1 MKASDDFYIFS
12 GFGAGRMNQEWK
24 GKRFDRRY
32 CAELL
37 DQRNYILQLSVTLW
51 QDENLP
57 EMCPRFWKF
66 SPDWP
71 YKALNWVTGTRG
83 TFPPVIDTLWPALIK
98 TFRVRTFRD
107 NWVIY
112 TWWPWGRRHCYP
124 GHTLGQTRDNG
135 SSHSH
140 HEISQSTQTPS
151 ASSRQCTE
159 NLNIQGQFNR
169 AIHILEWR

>member
-57 EMCPRFWKF
+57 EMCPRFCKF
-66 SPDWP
+66 SPAWP

-112 TWWPWGRRHCYP
+112 TRGDHGGGDIVTPVTRWVRPETMGHHTHITRYRNTPRHLQRP
-124 GHTLGQTRDNG
+124 ADRG
-135 SSHSH
+135 
-140 HEISQSTQTPS
+140 
-151 ASSRQCTE
+151 
-159 NLNIQGQFNR
+159 
-169 AIHILEWR
+169 